1 MTTFKILIVEDE
13 ELYADKLEMLV
24 DKLGYEH
31 IATVDNSTDALSIIK
46 QTKPDLILMDVHIKG
61 AYDGIELTDLI
72 HKEQPIPVIFITSM
86 MDDLTFNRATRANP
100 INFLNKPFNDLQLQR
115 SIELSIRQLNSV
127 TKIDATQDWEED
139 IYFEDFFYIKNR
151 HKLDKVA
158 VADVLYLE
166 ADGHY
171 CFIHTKDKR
180 HLVRISMTDLASR
193 LVTASF
199 LQTHRSFLV
208 NLKKIQSVDLQ
219 DSVVVVEG
227 KHIPVSKRNREILL
241 KKLDWI

>member
-1 MTTFKILIVEDE
+1 MTNFKILIVEDE

-31 IATVDNSTDALSIIK
+31 LATVDNSTDALRIIE

-72 HKEQPIPVIFITSM
+72 HKEQLIPVIFITSM
-86 MDDLTFNRATRANP
+86 MDDLTFNRATRTNP
-100 INFLNKPFNDLQLQR
+100 INFLNKPFNDIQLQR
-115 SIELSIRQLNSV
+115 AIELSIRQLNSTV
-127 TKIDATQDWEED
+127 KIDKTENWEAD

-151 HKLDKVA
+151 HKLEKVA
-158 VADVLYLE
+158 ISDVLYLE

-171 CFIHTKDKR
+171 CLIHTTEKR
-180 HLVRISMTDLASR
+180 HLVRMSMMDLAKR
-193 LVTASF
+193 LTATSF
-199 LQTHRSFLV
+199 FQTHRSYLV
-208 NLKKIQSVDLQ
+208 NFRKISSVDLQ
-219 DSVVVVEG
+219 DSVVIIG
-227 KHIPVSKRNREILL
+227 DKQIPVSKRNRETLL

>member
-1 MTTFKILIVEDE
+1 MTNFKILIVEDE
-13 ELYADKLEMLV
+13 PLYADKLEMLIE
-24 DKLGYEH
+24 KLGYEH
-31 IATVDNSTDALSIIK
+31 IDTVDNSTDALRIIE

-61 AYDGIELTDLI
+61 TYDGIELTDLI

-100 INFLNKPFNDLQLQR
+100 INFLNKPFNDFQLQR
-115 SIELSIRQLNSV
+115 SIELSIRQLISLSKV
-127 TKIDATQDWEED
+127 DATENWEED

-158 VADVLYLE
+158 ISDVLYLE

-171 CFIHTKDKR
+171 CFIHTTEKR
-180 HLVRISMTDLASR
+180 HLVRISMIELAKR
-193 LVTASF
+193 LKNASF
-199 LQTHRSFLV
+199 IQTHRSYLV
-208 NLKKIQSVDLQ
+208 NYKKIQSVDLQ
-219 DSVVVVEG
+219 DSVLNIGDKQV
-227 KHIPVSKRNREILL
+227 PVSKRNREVLL